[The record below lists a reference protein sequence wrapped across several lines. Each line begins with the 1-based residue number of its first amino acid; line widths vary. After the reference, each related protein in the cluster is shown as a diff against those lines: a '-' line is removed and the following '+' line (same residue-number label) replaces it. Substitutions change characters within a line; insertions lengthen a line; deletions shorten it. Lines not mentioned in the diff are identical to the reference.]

1 MDSWLIRS
9 NVAVKMFCGGRKTG
23 EPREKSSESDRDQQ
37 SVLVYTRLG
46 SKLVALQKLK
56 YLGNDV

>member
-1 MDSWLIRS
+1 MVNTLECCRE
-9 NVAVKMFCGGRKTG
+9 NVCGGRKTG